1 MISVVLFVKLILSIK
16 EHTADMADFSTVSK
30 EVSSCDSES
39 LNHQRRFLCF
49 EDTCYLSKNFPEIS

>member
-1 MISVVLFVKLILSIK
+1 MKV
-16 EHTADMADFSTVSK
+16 HTADMADLSTVSK
-30 EVSSCDSES
+30 EVSSCGSES